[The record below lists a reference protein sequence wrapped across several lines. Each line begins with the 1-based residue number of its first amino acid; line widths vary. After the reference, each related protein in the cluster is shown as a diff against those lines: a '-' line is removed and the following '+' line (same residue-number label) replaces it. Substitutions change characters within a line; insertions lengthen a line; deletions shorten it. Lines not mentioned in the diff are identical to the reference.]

1 MYPPLNQ
8 SQFRRMNAGK
18 NPLHACGFQPEH
30 ALEQAC
36 EHRPVVGQ
44 NRIVAVLKQAC
55 LLDLDLFAEDGAPM
69 DAASHH
75 PIDAAVAV
83 IGAAVAILAEG
94 AAELGDDDDNGIFP
108 SCRSDLLGK
117 ARKRTAEFTE
127 TIGEITGGRALIDM
141 GIPAADIDK
150 AQVEL
155 FAHQPSNAP
164 RRQLKAARRNRAT
177 VGRVHFLRYR
187 FVDIVA
193 NPKPFRNRGS
203 KLALPI
209 HFLDQRGLAIVDARL
224 AYAVDPDIA
233 NLRLAAEDQRELLG
247 KGDRSYPRELGR
259 EPAHDAGTI
268 VAGTGDRLTE
278 LNGVL
283 GFKKAPGEVIA
294 GAGKGNEGDFTLS
307 PKRVDAVPQRR
318 MQSPI
323 CGER

>member
-55 LLDLDLFAEDGAPM
+55 LLDLDLFAED
-69 DAASHH
+69 AA
-75 PIDAAVAV
+75 A

-224 AYAVDPDIA
+224 AYAVDPDIR

-247 KGDRSYPRELGR
+247 KGDRFYPRELGS
-259 EPAHDAGTI
+259 EPAHEAGTI

-283 GFKKAPGEVIA
+283 GFKMAPGQVIA

>member
-55 LLDLDLFAEDGAPM
+55 LLDLDLFA
-69 DAASHH
+69 
-75 PIDAAVAV
+75 AAVAV

-203 KLALPI
+203 KLDLPI
-209 HFLDQRGLAIVDARL
+209 HFLYQRGLALVHAGL
-224 AYAVDPDIA
+224 AYAVDPDIR

-247 KGDRSYPRELGR
+247 KGDRSYPRELGS
-259 EPAHDAGTI
+259 EPAHEAGTI

-278 LNGVL
+278 LN
-283 GFKKAPGEVIA
+283 
-294 GAGKGNEGDFTLS
+294 S
-307 PKRVDAVPQRR
+307 
-318 MQSPI
+318 
-323 CGER
+323 